1 MNDTDKILDTLT
13 TRLQQSARIED
24 EEAMADL
31 IMNRIDEAESAPQPR
46 RIPQLGWLVPL
57 RVAASVALL
66 FFVGLFLL
74 LSAQQ
79 PGKACSEVCSVH
91 NIEQYQISLSDFSSA
106 STPREL
112 YRCYMEEKKERTF
125 YHNEYKRLKHENL

>member
-31 IMNRIDEAESAPQPR
+31 IMNRIDEAESAPQSR

-57 RVAASVALL
+57 RVAASVAVL

-79 PGKACSEVCSVH
+79 PGKVCSEVCSVH
-91 NIEQYQISLSDFSSA
+91 NIEQYQIILEQNNKALED
-106 STPREL
+106 L
-112 YRCYMEEKKERTF
+112 KEK
-125 YHNEYKRLKHENL
+125 LVIL